1 MFSGAQIILCTS
13 HANIKWNNSQNLTFL
28 LSPVRPFRLLLLQ
41 VLQTR
46 FLTRF
51 STWCPETESV
61 AAVKT
66 RLSPL
71 QLKCEK
77 PSFWFQT
84 HLRLRPP
91 PLAQRAR
98 LCQDWKKR
106 EQWRVKITK
115 PDSCSAGRLKAAAEQ
130 NCTRFTFISSYY
142 NQQDSFGLLQDNG
155 VFKTPKV
162 INVTQTT
169 L

>member
-1 MFSGAQIILCTS
+1 MLWIQKPLLRSDFCFKRRNVCSKMFSGAQIILCTS
-13 HANIKWNNSQNLTFL
+13 HANIKWNKSQNLTFL

-115 PDSCSAGRLKAAAEQ
+115 TKSDSCSAGRLKAVRSCRAKRHQ
-130 NCTRFTFISSYY
+130 IYFY
-142 NQQDSFGLLQDNG
+142 
-155 VFKTPKV
+155 
-162 INVTQTT
+162 
-169 L
+169 

>member
-1 MFSGAQIILCTS
+1 MLRIQKPLLRSDFCFKRRNVCSKMFSGAQIILCTS

-28 LSPVRPFRLLLLQ
+28 VSPVRPFRPLLLQ
-41 VLQTR
+41 VLLTC

-66 RLSPL
+66 RFSSAA
-71 QLKCEK
+71 QTEK
-77 PSFWFQT
+77 PGFRFQT

-106 EQWRVKITK
+106 EQRRVKITK
-115 PDSCSAGRLKAAAEQ
+115 TKS
-130 NCTRFTFISSYY
+130 
-142 NQQDSFGLLQDNG
+142 DSFSGG
-155 VFKTPKV
+155 RFKARRSCREKLHQ
-162 INVTQTT
+162 IYFY
-169 L
+169 

>member
-66 RLSPL
+66 RSSPL

-115 PDSCSAGRLKAAAEQ
+115 SDSCSAGRLKAVRSKTAPDLLLSVHIII
-130 NCTRFTFISSYY
+130 NRIHSVYY
-142 NQQDSFGLLQDNG
+142 RTMVVSRPQ
-155 VFKTPKV
+155 K
-162 INVTQTT
+162 
-169 L
+169 